1 MNSYCFSTAV
11 PYLVT
16 RVGVRMGEC
25 FSQELGEHGLTLV
38 MYRVLAVL
46 REQGGL
52 SLGELGG
59 RVSAEISTLSRQ
71 VTNMQKLGLILRE
84 RQDANGRQVCIS
96 LTPAGLALVES
107 LVPRAMYWEEVA
119 IQGFSEAE
127 VEQLKAMLMRMH
139 GNLAKVPEGS
149 TAS

>member
-96 LTPAGLALVES
+96 LTPRGWPWWS
-107 LVPRAMYWEEVA
+107 RWC
-119 IQGFSEAE
+119 
-127 VEQLKAMLMRMH
+127 H
-139 GNLAKVPEGS
+139 GRCIGRRWPSRVSARRKWSSSKPC
-149 TAS
+149 